1 MKYLASSQLVRHG
14 EIELNRHNLTYLGR
28 ISILIIIILFTL
40 TVHAEDAAYPEL
52 NDSDELSLMRTL
64 SDHGLHDMKD
74 ERWNIYAQGT
84 LIYLNGNRL
93 LQQLI
98 VI

>member
-1 MKYLASSQLVRHG
+1 MEYPPSLQRVHYGVCDLRRQHSSYLA
-14 EIELNRHNLTYLGR
+14 R
-28 ISILIIIILFTL
+28 IALLISAVCFTL
-40 TVHAEDAAYPEL
+40 IAQAEDAAYPEL

-64 SDHGLHDMKD
+64 SDHGLHDMK
-74 ERWNIYAQGT
+74 EFMYRV
-84 LIYLNGNRL
+84 LISLNGNRL